1 MVIPRL
7 YPLLRKRLPA
17 FFGAV
22 IGGIAVLVA
31 ACQSTTD
38 APTVATA
45 AAPARTTAPG
55 APVSS
60 GTATPGPL
68 SPVMINASSNPNNL
82 PGQALISFPQS
93 AAPAPTGAKPNITA
107 RCAILVDGQGR
118 VLYEKDADMRVPT
131 ASTQKLLLGLMVV
144 EKGDLSGQ
152 ITIVPSDSEAEP
164 TVMGLKAGQNFT
176 RDELLR
182 AVLIR
187 SCNDI
192 ARALARDLAGSD
204 SAFAAAANVRA
215 RQLGMTNSYFTNS
228 NGLPYPS
235 GQYSTARDMA
245 ILCAHTLRHPLLR
258 EIVSSKGMLFRFPDG
273 TSKTITNTNLVL
285 RNFPYCTGAKTGYTN
300 DAGRCLVSSAS
311 ANGRNVIAVIL
322 GSKSPDVWIE
332 SEALLRYGLGM

>member
-1 MVIPRL
+1 MVVPALHRLFPRKMNAL
-7 YPLLRKRLPA
+7 FGGLL
-17 FFGAV
+17 
-22 IGGIAVLVA
+22 GGIALLVG

-45 AAPARTTAPG
+45 PAPAPTGLTGVPA
-55 APVSS
+55 AS
-60 GTATPGPL
+60 GTATSGPL
-68 SPVMINASSNPNNL
+68 SPVLINGLSNPNNL
-82 PGQALISFPQS
+82 PGQALISFPQA
-93 AAPAPTGAKPNITA
+93 AAPSPGGTKPTINA

-118 VLYEKDADMRVPT
+118 VLFEKDADLRVPT
-131 ASTQKLLLGLMVV
+131 ASTQKLLLGLMVA
-144 EKGDLSGQ
+144 EKGDLSGS
-152 ITIVPSDSEAEP
+152 ITIVASDSDAEP
-164 TVMGLKAGQNFT
+164 TVMGLKSGQAFT

-192 ARALARDLAGSD
+192 ARALARDLAGSE
-204 SAFAAAANVRA
+204 SGYAAAANVRA

-228 NGLPYPS
+228 NGLPSPS

-285 RNFPYCTGAKTGYTN
+285 RNFPYCTGAKTGFTN
-300 DAGRCLVSSAS
+300 AAGRCLVSSAS